1 MKLNLT
7 IQRAE
12 PKTEIWGYASLA
24 KLNPIGWWKVTTE
37 GDCEGRS
44 TDTLGTFYGHVA
56 EIAFANR
63 KKSSYSLRF
72 EPVKGMVALADRPAV
87 AVVAGAKEKEIKV
100 HISFAY
106 SMLDGC
112 KPNPKAVAAWLDA
125 DDVIVTESNYYD
137 AILLTMKVA

>member
-7 IQRAE
+7 IQRAD
-12 PKTEIWGYASLA
+12 PKTEIWGYATLA
-24 KLNPIGWWKVTTE
+24 KLDPIGWWKVTTE

-72 EPVKGMVALADRPAV
+72 EPVLNKGVPDEVQTRV
-87 AVVAGAKEKEIKV
+87 VVAGPKEKEIKV

-106 SMLDGC
+106 KMLDGC
-112 KPNPKAVAAWLDA
+112 KPNPEAVAAWLDA
-125 DDVIVTESNYYD
+125 DGVTVTNSNYYD

>member
-1 MKLNLT
+1 M
-7 IQRAE
+7 
-12 PKTEIWGYASLA
+12 
-24 KLNPIGWWKVTTE
+24 
-37 GDCEGRS
+37 
-44 TDTLGTFYGHVA
+44 A

-72 EPVKGMVALADRPAV
+72 EPVTDMVALAERPAV

-106 SMLDGC
+106 EMLDGC
-112 KPNPKAVAAWLDA
+112 KPNPEAVAAWLDA
-125 DDVIVTESNYYD
+125 DGVTVANSNYYD